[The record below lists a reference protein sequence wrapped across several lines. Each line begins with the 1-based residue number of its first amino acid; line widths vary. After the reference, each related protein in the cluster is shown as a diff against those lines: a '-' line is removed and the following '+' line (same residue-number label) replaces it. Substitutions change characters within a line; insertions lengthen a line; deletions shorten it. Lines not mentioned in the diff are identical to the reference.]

1 MLSISLNDSV
11 KGYFLCHSVNFKPYQ
26 LLLSLS
32 ERSYKIFLLEN
43 HKYHFRRLLKQHS
56 EHGIQNSSKSNV
68 EARRGV
74 SNALGV

>member
-1 MLSISLNDSV
+1 MSSISLNASV
-11 KGYFLCHSVNFKPYQ
+11 KGYFLCHSVNFKPCR

-32 ERSYKIFLLEN
+32 ERSYKIFLSEN
-43 HKYHFRRLLKQHS
+43 YKYHFRRLLKQHS
-56 EHGIQNSSKSNV
+56 EHGFQNSSKFNV